1 MAKMKLHVMHH
12 GKMWLDKSN
21 VVAGS
26 RLATDDNRNPPAEW
40 TSIPVTSFLVEHPDG
55 LVLFDTGCDPLGM
68 SEHWPERSKQ
78 VSPFEADENGTVG
91 ERLAQLGFRP
101 EDVKYLVMSHLH
113 TDHAGCMALFRE
125 AEVFVHDDE
134 LTQVMRMYAL
144 REERPAY
151 SPTDIE
157 AMLAARLHWHPIEPE
172 EREYPLLDGVTIV
185 NFGSGHTFG
194 MLGLLVELPGSGSF
208 LLVSDA
214 LYTQENAGP
223 PIQFSGLV
231 YDSLGYLATAK
242 FIMKYAKSHNARIVF
257 GHDSAQTAALLR
269 DGQGGFS

>member
-113 TDHAGCMALFRE
+113 TDHANGAAQLLSRVRVGTLYLPRE
-125 AEVFVHDDE
+125 TEETSLLAEILNAAERQGTRGEYVTED
-134 LTQVMRMYAL
+134 MR
-144 REERPAY
+144 
-151 SPTDIE
+151 
-157 AMLAARLHWHPIEPE
+157 
-172 EREYPLLDGVTIV
+172 
-185 NFGSGHTFG
+185 
-194 MLGLLVELPGSGSF
+194 
-208 LLVSDA
+208 
-214 LYTQENAGP
+214 
-223 PIQFSGLV
+223 
-231 YDSLGYLATAK
+231 
-242 FIMKYAKSHNARIVF
+242 
-257 GHDSAQTAALLR
+257 
-269 DGQGGFS
+269 